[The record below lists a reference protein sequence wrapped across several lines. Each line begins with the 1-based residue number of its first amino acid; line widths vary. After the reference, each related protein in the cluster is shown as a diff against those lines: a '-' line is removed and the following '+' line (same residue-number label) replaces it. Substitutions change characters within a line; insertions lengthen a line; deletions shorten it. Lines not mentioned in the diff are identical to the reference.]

1 MKPKYKF
8 GDICVFQGLM
18 GEICSIK
25 KASGG
30 HRFSYGIRNETQI
43 RYFCSESQLFFIKSS
58 DVEQPKFHI
67 DDTITFRH
75 YDEKVTGRIN
85 EIDREDNEYHYTIF
99 EDETVAYLVK
109 ENEIEETRI

>member
-8 GDICVFQGLM
+8 GDIVEFQELQ

-25 KASGG
+25 AAGG
-30 HRFSYGIRNETQI
+30 HRFSYGIRNATTI
-43 RYFCSESQLFFIKSS
+43 RYFAIESQILFIKSS

-67 DDTITFRH
+67 GEVVTFRN

-85 EIDREDNEYHYTIF
+85 EIDREDNKYHYTIF